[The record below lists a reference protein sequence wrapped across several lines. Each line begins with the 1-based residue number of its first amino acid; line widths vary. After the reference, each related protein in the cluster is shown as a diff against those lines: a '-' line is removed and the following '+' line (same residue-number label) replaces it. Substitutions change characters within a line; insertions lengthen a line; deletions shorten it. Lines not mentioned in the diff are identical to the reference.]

1 MTSSRL
7 LCILA
12 VLVLL
17 IPMSAKGGPLDDI
30 LGKVCDE
37 VECGKGKCV
46 VNTSLP
52 LNFICECDSGWKRT
66 KDYDNYTYANNFL
79 PCVIP
84 ECSLDY
90 GCQSAP
96 PPVPDKDFPFNLSAF
111 DPCYWAY
118 CGEGRCSRNRTHT
131 YSCLCDTGY
140 FNLVNISVFP
150 CYSSCTIGS
159 DCSRLGIKVADS
171 TSSEGVG
178 SDAATSVRA
187 GRLHWMVML
196 LLSTAVV
203 MWN

>member
-1 MTSSRL
+1 MASSRL
-7 LCILA
+7 LAFLA
-12 VLVLL
+12 VVV
-17 IPMSAKGGPLDDI
+17 IFMPMAAKGGPLDDI
-30 LGKVCDE
+30 LDKVCDQ

-66 KDYDNYTYANNFL
+66 KDYDNNTYANNFL

-96 PPVPDKDFPFNLSAF
+96 PPVPDREYPYNLSAF

-118 CGEGRCSRNRTHT
+118 CGEGHCTRNRTRTH
-131 YSCLCDTGY
+131 SCECDSDY
-140 FNLVNISVFP
+140 FNLLNISVFP

-159 DCSRLGIKVADS
+159 DCSRLGIRVADS
-171 TSSEGVG
+171 TSSDGGEANPAI
-178 SDAATSVRA
+178 SIRA
-187 GRLHWMVML
+187 GRLYWMVML
-196 LLSTAVV
+196 LLSTGVV